1 MSTPPAPKIVIVED
15 EGLIAADLESRL
27 TKAGYSVQGTV
38 DSAQGA
44 LKAIEESL
52 PDLVLMDIRLKGEE
66 DGIQVADL
74 VRQKLDIPV
83 VYLTAYED
91 NETLQRAS
99 RTQAYGY
106 VKKPIATASLKGAIE
121 IALSKHRYE
130 RDLRE
135 ERDWAIASFAAVP
148 HAVLVADAFGRVT
161 YMNPQAEELTG
172 CGVDQSLGRPMTEVL
187 RIVSSESGK
196 PVEDFATLAMIQGQA
211 IALPDNICLM
221 GSQERVYPIRGKI
234 APRWRN
240 SRVEGVVVAITDAT
254 VERFNQEQSRQ
265 ESKQEALVR
274 MADGVVR
281 HLPGM
286 SDVAEESARL
296 LEDLPENSPLRAGAE
311 KIEKAAMD
319 AFATT
324 CHLKAFTEPSALN
337 VERIMLNE
345 VVGRFDEAFQ
355 VLEPGFTLIVEPEQ
369 MSILGDEWA
378 LLTAIMNI
386 LLHARAQMQPGTGLA
401 MDVSNAELE
410 IGPWV
415 RLRISYSTAA
425 EDAASLERV
434 FEPSWSGASED
445 LHITH
450 SLVKKMGGLIS
461 ARLERS
467 NIVRFEICFPRV
479 EVVCAEQAR
488 RKLDAPAVL
497 MIEPNSEIRRVLH
510 AHFEEHGF
518 NLLEAAGGEEA
529 LLLAEVYQGA
539 IQLVIANAGSDERSW
554 ATLAQ
559 RFAAVD
565 PRIQILP
572 IDGYVE
578 SRDQARSGS
587 QSRTIHHF
595 TKWDLLAWAQQSLG
609 ETKYALCAS

>member
-1 MSTPPAPKIVIVED
+1 MSAPSMPKIVIVED

-27 TKAGYSVQGTV
+27 TKAGYSVQGSV

-44 LKAIEESL
+44 LKLIEETS

-74 VRQKLDIPV
+74 VRQTLDVPV

-99 RTQAYGY
+99 QTQAYGY

-148 HAVLVADAFGRVT
+148 HAVLVADALGRVT
-161 YMNPQAEELTG
+161 YLNAQAEELTG
-172 CGVDQSLGRPMTEVL
+172 CGADQSLGRPIREVL
-187 RIVSSESGK
+187 HIFSSENGK
-196 PVEDFATLAMIQGQA
+196 PVEGFATVAMIRGQA
-211 IALPDNICLM
+211 IALPGNSCLT
-221 GSQERVYPIRGKI
+221 GSQEQVCPIRGNV
-234 APRWRN
+234 APRWHN
-240 SRVEGVVVAITDAT
+240 GRVDGVVVTITDAT
-254 VERFNQEQSRQ
+254 LDRFNQEQSRQ

-286 SDVAEESARL
+286 SDAAEVSTQL
-296 LEDLPENSPLRAGAE
+296 LEALPEDSPLRESAA
-311 KIEKAAMD
+311 KIEQLAMD

-324 CHLKAFTEPSALN
+324 CHLKAFTELSALD

-355 VLEPGFTLIVEPEQ
+355 ALEPGFTLLVEPEQ
-369 MSILGDEWA
+369 MPILGDEWV

-386 LLHARAQMQPGTGLA
+386 LLHARAQMQPGTGLV
-401 MDVSNAELE
+401 MDLSRAEPK

-461 ARLERS
+461 ARLEPG
-467 NIVRFEICFPRV
+467 NIIRFEICFPLAGV
-479 EVVCAEQAR
+479 TCAEEAG

-497 MIEPNSEIRRVLH
+497 MIEPNPEIRQVLH

-518 NLLEAAGGEEA
+518 NLLEAAGAEEA

-539 IQLVIANAGSDERSW
+539 IQLVIANVSHEGRWD
-554 ATLAQ
+554 TLTE
-559 RFAAVD
+559 RFAAMD
-565 PRIQILP
+565 PRMQVLL

-578 SRDQARSGS
+578 SRDQSQRAS
-587 QSRTIHHF
+587 QSRAIRHL
-595 TKWDLLAWAQQSLG
+595 TKWDLLAWAQASVG